1 MRYEYHHH
9 PKQQHGSINI
19 FVFYLKV
26 ICCICLCIDIIP
38 TSLFTSSSNHNNN
51 NNNNFILFA
60 NAKKPMTASKLRSAG
75 DTAFVS
81 GKKDGVKKALK
92 LYTQA
97 IEMEPKNHENYYKR
111 YRAWLRLKRDEKAL
125 KDLEKAIKVNPE
137 FHRGHLHRGK
147 MLRKSGKC
155 KKALKALER
164 AMELKPGDK
173 STIKEYDASKECA
186 ALFEQAEA
194 LERSGNTKGA
204 LEQYTKILEATR
216 SKKLEGE
223 LLLKKAFLNF
233 QLGEYFDVLAD
244 SGRALK
250 IKKDNLKALELRANA
265 YYRLADHDMAMR
277 HHREGLKF
285 DPEHKGL
292 KTAYKKTKKLHKAFK
307 QHEMHLNAGHYDQA
321 LNRLKFCSNV
331 DPTHD
336 EFNKKVYTKICEI
349 QLKHMK
355 DAKEALLACDRA
367 ISIDQNYGEALV
379 NRAKALDSQESYDEA
394 LRAWQRAREVLG
406 EGNAEANDG
415 YSRAETALKQSKE
428 KNYYKILGISRSAD
442 KKEIKK
448 AYRKLALQWH
458 PDKVKEEDKDKANSM
473 FADIGEAYEVLSDE
487 EKRGKY
493 DRGEAVFENQGG
505 EQRRHNH
512 GFNFGGGGGGN
523 TFTFNFRL

>member
-1 MRYEYHHH
+1 M
-9 PKQQHGSINI
+9 G
-19 FVFYLKV
+19 
-26 ICCICLCIDIIP
+26 
-38 TSLFTSSSNHNNN
+38 
-51 NNNNFILFA
+51 
-60 NAKKPMTASKLRSAG
+60 
-75 DTAFVS
+75 
-81 GKKDGVKKALK
+81 
-92 LYTQA
+92 
-97 IEMEPKNHENYYKR
+97 
-111 YRAWLRLKRDEKAL
+111 
-125 KDLEKAIKVNPE
+125 
-137 FHRGHLHRGK
+137 
-147 MLRKSGKC
+147 
-155 KKALKALER
+155 
-164 AMELKPGDK
+164 
-173 STIKEYDASKECA
+173 
-186 ALFEQAEA
+186 
-194 LERSGNTKGA
+194 
-204 LEQYTKILEATR
+204 
-216 SKKLEGE
+216 
-223 LLLKKAFLNF
+223 
-233 QLGEYFDVLAD
+233 
-244 SGRALK
+244 
-250 IKKDNLKALELRANA
+250 
-265 YYRLADHDMAMR
+265 DMAMR

-355 DAKEALLACDRA
+355 NAR
-367 ISIDQNYGEALV
+367 EALV
-379 NRAKALDSQESYDEA
+379 NRAKALDSEESYDEA

-505 EQRRHNH
+505 EQRRH
-512 GFNFGGGGGGN
+512 
-523 TFTFNFRL
+523 T